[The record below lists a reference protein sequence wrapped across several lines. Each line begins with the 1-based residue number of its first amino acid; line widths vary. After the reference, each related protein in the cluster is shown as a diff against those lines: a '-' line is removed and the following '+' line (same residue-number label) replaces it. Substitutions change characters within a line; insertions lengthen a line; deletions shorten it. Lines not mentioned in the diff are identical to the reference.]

1 MGLVFRKQ
9 IPGKADI
16 NEIFSKRYL
25 PRTKRVYEKFVESGG
40 YHFGDL
46 TAWYCGLDEKE
57 RRLWEK
63 EIDGYYP
70 ADVQVEL
77 VRVIGA
83 ALLHKDENGYPV
95 PIPITFIWNGK
106 ATDAPPTG
114 IRTTFNASEQS
125 YLIEVFG
132 YPAPLGSSL
141 FTRRPGKDPQED
153 AATYEE

>member
-16 NEIFSKRYL
+16 NEIFSKKYL
-25 PRTKRVYEKFVESGG
+25 PRTKRAYEKFVASGG

-46 TAWYCGLDEKE
+46 TAWYCGLDDKE

-63 EIDGYYP
+63 EVDGYYP
-70 ADVQVEL
+70 ADVQAEL

-83 ALLHKDENGYPV
+83 ALLHKDENGYAVPV
-95 PIPITFIWNGK
+95 PVTFSWNSRVE
-106 ATDAPPTG
+106 DAPASG
-114 IRTTFNASEQS
+114 VRTTFNPSEPS
-125 YLIEVFG
+125 YLIEIFG

-141 FTRRPGKDPQED
+141 FARRPGKEPPQD
-153 AATYEE
+153 ATDYEE